1 MKRLSLITLAALLTV
16 AGLYA
21 RTIENV
27 TIDGRDR
34 TYAIYEPTTYNNEV
48 VFLLHGLGE
57 TYDDY
62 DATAM
67 QNFANKNKCTVVMP
81 QALSEQDATLLELLD
96 MIKTFQPEMGDLK
109 QALEKSAWG
118 ANVYITIDDLC
129 TALGIS
135 KTYLEMFVK
144 QYPQFK
150 HFLDEDRI
158 QINKDVNDRNFINNL
173 IIFNRDNAKTKIHIV
188 GCSLG
193 GAMAYDMGFNY
204 PMRFSKIASASGFV
218 SKGVEV
224 PANYNL
230 PTLVIHSET
239 DEIVP
244 YNGGL
249 YSRPIG
255 ELVMDIVLTNG
266 ARVPKVSIYN
276 EGQEGKQITIQD
288 WYQAP
293 QVKFYSVEK
302 ASHTLIDDM
311 AAIGVNIFDVIQD
324 FLFDT
329 HVAADESNAS
339 EFAIYPNPVADELNI
354 QSDTEYDSATITNL
368 AGQTMFFTVSNNKI
382 AVGSL
387 AKGLY
392 IIDLVG
398 ENGTVEKA
406 KFIKK

>member
-1 MKRLSLITLAALLTV
+1 MRKLLLTTLAALLTT

-21 RTIENV
+21 RVDEEINV
-27 TIDGRDR
+27 DGRDR
-34 TYAIYEPTTYNNEV
+34 TFVVYEPAVSNNELV
-48 VFLLHGLGE
+48 ILMHGLGE
-57 TYDDY
+57 TVDDY
-62 DATAM
+62 DATTM
-67 QNFANKNKCTVVMP
+67 QAFADNNHCTLILP
-81 QALSEQDATLLELLD
+81 QALPEQDSKLMTLLN
-96 MIKTFQPEMGDLK
+96 MAGDDFKPLYN
-109 QALEKSAWG
+109 ALSTSAWG
-118 ANVYITIDDLC
+118 ANVYVRIEDLDSQ
-129 TALGIS
+129 TQAFIQWIAPEYYNAGKL
-135 KTYLEMFVK
+135 
-144 QYPQFK
+144 
-150 HFLDEDRI
+150 
-158 QINKDVNDRNFINNL
+158 QINKDVNDRNFINTL
-173 IIFNRDNAKTKIHIV
+173 ILLSRDANTKVHLV

-193 GAMAYDMGFNY
+193 GAMAYNLGFNY
-204 PMRFSKIASASGFV
+204 PENYNKLVAASGFV

-255 ELVMDIVLTNG
+255 ELVMEIVLTNG

-392 IIDLVG
+392 IIDLVS

>member
-193 GAMAYDMGFNY
+193 GALAYDLGFNT
-204 PMRFSKIASASGFV
+204 PENITKIASLSGFV
-218 SKGVEV
+218 SKGVTV
-224 PANYNL
+224 PSNYNL
-230 PTLVIHSET
+230 PTLMINSKT
-239 DEIVP
+239 DEVVP
-244 YNGGL
+244 FDGGFFN
-249 YSRPIG
+249 RPIG
-255 ELVMDIVLTNG
+255 NFVWDIAGERTADITTIN
-266 ARVPKVSIYN
+266 PDKP
-276 EGQEGKQITIQD
+276 EDEQITLMD
-288 WYQAP
+288 WASNP
-293 QVKFYSVEK
+293 HDRFYLVNK
-302 ASHTLIDDM
+302 ADHTLINDM
-311 AAIGVNIFDVIQD
+311 KRLGLNIYDVIQD

-329 HVAADESNAS
+329 HVAADEATADSKS
-339 EFAIYPNPVADELNI
+339 LTVYPNPVEDI
-354 QSDTEYDSATITNL
+354 ATVNMTGNYSIINM
-368 AGQTMFFTVSNNKI
+368 AGVTVS
-382 AVGSL
+382 
-387 AKGLY
+387 KGYTEGVIDMTSVNTGRY
-392 IIDLVG
+392 IVTIET
-398 ENGTVEKA
+398 ENTVNRA
-406 KFIKK
+406 IIIKK

>member
-27 TIDGRDR
+27 TIDGRNR

-193 GAMAYDMGFNY
+193 GALAYDLGFNT
-204 PMRFSKIASASGFV
+204 PENITKIASLSGFV

-329 HVAADESNAS
+329 HVAADEATADSKS
-339 EFAIYPNPVADELNI
+339 LTVYPNPVEDI
-354 QSDTEYDSATITNL
+354 ATVNMTGNYSIINM
-368 AGQTMFFTVSNNKI
+368 AGVTVS
-382 AVGSL
+382 
-387 AKGLY
+387 KGYTEGVIDMTSVNTGRY
-392 IIDLVG
+392 ILTIET
-398 ENGTVEKA
+398 ENTVNRA
-406 KFIKK
+406 IIIKK

>member
-193 GAMAYDMGFNY
+193 GALAYDLGFNT
-204 PMRFSKIASASGFV
+204 PENITKIASLSGFV

-368 AGQTMFFTVSNNKI
+368 AGQTMFFTISNNKI

>member
-193 GAMAYDMGFNY
+193 GALAYDLGFNT
-204 PMRFSKIASASGFV
+204 PENITKIASLSGFV

>member
-21 RTIENV
+21 RTIEDV
-27 TIDGRDR
+27 TIDGRNR

-67 QNFANKNKCTVVMP
+67 QNFANKYKCRLVMP
-81 QALSEQDATLLELLD
+81 QALPEQDATLLELLD
-96 MIKTFQPEMGDLK
+96 IIKTFQPEMGDLK

-135 KTYLEMFVK
+135 KTYLELFVK

-158 QINKDVNDRNFINNL
+158 QINKDVVDRNFINNL

-193 GAMAYDMGFNY
+193 GALAYDLGFNT
-204 PMRFSKIASASGFV
+204 PENITKIASLSGFV

-224 PANYNL
+224 PSSYKL
-230 PTLVIHSET
+230 PTLIIHSKT
-239 DEIVP
+239 DQIIP
-244 YNGGL
+244 FDGGL
-249 YSRPIG
+249 YNRPIG
-255 ELVMDIVLTNG
+255 ALALDIANKQG
-266 ARVPKVSIYN
+266 DRVPKVTILN
-276 EGQEGKQITIQD
+276 EDQDADKQITMYD
-288 WYQAP
+288 WESDP
-293 QVKFYSVEK
+293 HDRFYIVSKADHSLVE
-302 ASHTLIDDM
+302 DM
-311 AAIGVNIFDVIQD
+311 AALGYNIYDVVGD
-324 FLFDT
+324 FLFDQ
-329 HVAADESNAS
+329 HVAANEATADSQS
-339 EFAIYPNPVADELNI
+339 LDIYPNPVESMANVNMEGNYSI
-354 QSDTEYDSATITNL
+354 INM
-368 AGQTMFFTVSNNKI
+368 AGVTVSTGYTEGVI
-382 AVGSL
+382 DMSSISAGR
-387 AKGLY
+387 Y
-392 IIDLVG
+392 ILVLTSSN
-398 ENGTVEKA
+398 EVYRRII
-406 KFIKK
+406 IKK